1 MFKTNRLF
9 VHTNET
15 YIIHIS
21 ALFDNDTFEGID
33 VEDVAVEVN
42 DFEVSLNT
50 RKQSS
55 LISLS
60 IRPIGNYKGYEFHP
74 LTFVLTEPEA
84 SKAYGNMRKFIRDLW
99 ENEYEVFD
107 QNPLEMEIYTHN
119 KKLIKEDNK
128 KVFSDENYDKHQI
141 GLENIIF
148 HDKVLVIRKSND
160 NHSMGFN

>member
-1 MFKTNRLF
+1 
-9 VHTNET
+9 
-15 YIIHIS
+15 
-21 ALFDNDTFEGID
+21 
-33 VEDVAVEVN
+33 
-42 DFEVSLNT
+42 
-50 RKQSS
+50 
-55 LISLS
+55 
-60 IRPIGNYKGYEFHP
+60 
-74 LTFVLTEPEA
+74 
-84 SKAYGNMRKFIRDLW
+84 MRKFIRDLW